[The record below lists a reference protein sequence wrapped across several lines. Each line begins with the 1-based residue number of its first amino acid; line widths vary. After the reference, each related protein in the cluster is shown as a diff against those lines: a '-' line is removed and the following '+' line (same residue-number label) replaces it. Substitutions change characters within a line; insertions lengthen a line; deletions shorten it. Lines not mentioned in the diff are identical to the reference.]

1 MLDENKIDEIK
12 KERVSR
18 NITFNAYVENLHYI
32 NVKAFKEGKKKK
44 DVINEIFDNARM
56 NDVYEECKD
65 NARREVEH
73 DV

>member
-32 NVKAFKEGKKKK
+32 SVKAFKEGKKKK
-44 DVINEIFDNARM
+44 DVINEIFDNARL
-56 NDVYEECKD
+56 NDVYEECKN
-65 NARREVEH
+65 NAHREVER